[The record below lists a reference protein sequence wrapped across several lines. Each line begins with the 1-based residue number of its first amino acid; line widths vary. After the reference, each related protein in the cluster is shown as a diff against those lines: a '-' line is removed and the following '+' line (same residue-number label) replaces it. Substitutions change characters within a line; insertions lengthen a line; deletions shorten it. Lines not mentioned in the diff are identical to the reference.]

1 MRRSNLEQQKGP
13 RKLKLT
19 EEQIQLLREPH
30 LAYVATVNR
39 DGSPQVTP
47 VWVDTDG
54 EAILFTTA
62 RGRLK
67 CRNLER
73 DPRVSITVVDAA
85 KPEDRTLIA
94 RGQAV
99 LSEEGA
105 LAHIDRLSRKY
116 NHKPWVAVPGQ
127 TRVIVRVVPDRI
139 TTAD

>member
-1 MRRSNLEQQKGP
+1 MRRSDLEAKKGA
-13 RKLKLT
+13 RTLKLT
-19 EEQIQLLREPH
+19 AEQAQLLRETH

-54 EAILFTTA
+54 EAILFNTA

-85 KPEDRTLIA
+85 NPVSRTLIA
-94 RGQAV
+94 RGRAV
-99 LSEEGA
+99 LIEEGA
-105 LAHIDRLSRKY
+105 LTHIDRLSRKY
-116 NHKPWVAVPGQ
+116 DHKPWVPVPGQ

-139 TTAD
+139 TAAD